1 MKSEIVKTNTPCTY
15 NYFLNCLNN
24 LKEAYI
30 KALINEF
37 KLKNISKYQLS
48 TIYIGGGTPSSL
60 SIDLLEML
68 FSTLNKNLKLNELL
82 EFTFELN
89 KRIDLEKIIEFTFEI
104 NPEDINIELL
114 KLLKKYHVNRLSI
127 GIQTLNKSFQQ
138 LIKREFEFEK
148 LSTIVALVK
157 EFGFVNY
164 SFDLMYGFKNQVIND
179 IKSDIDSLISLN
191 PKHISIYS
199 LIVEDH
205 TIFGKLKNDGKVL
218 ESNDDEQAKEYLFI
232 IDYLEK
238 LGYHQYETSNFAT
251 DGYKSKHNLI
261 YWDHDDYLCI
271 GSGASSFIDDIR
283 SVTTTFIHEYIQH
296 LNNNELPHIDSELL
310 DFEDYHF
317 NEDVAGE
324 DLVLDNFC
332 HVAFFLFDHFNG
344 DFYIEDEVSESAV
357 FNDLAD
363 AFHDLVFVTGIRMH
377 HIPAYSNV
385 HIIDIAH
392 FTCQLF

>member
-1 MKSEIVKTNTPCTY
+1 MNKKIGLYIHIPFCNKVCPYCDFHKMVAS
-15 NYFLNCLNN
+15 NN

-68 FSTLNKNLKLNELL
+68 FSTLNENLKLNELL
-82 EFTFELN
+82 EFTFEC
-89 KRIDLEKIIEFTFEI
+89 
-104 NPEDINIELL
+104 NPEDIDIDLL

-218 ESNDDEQAKEYLFI
+218 ESNDDEQAKQYLFI

-238 LGYHQYETSNFAT
+238 LGYHQYETSNFAIV
-251 DGYKSKHNLI
+251 GYKSKHNLI

-283 SVTTTFIHEYIQH
+283 SVTTTFIHEYIH
-296 LNNNELPHIDSELL
+296 NLNNNELPHIDSELL
-310 DFEDYHF
+310 DFEDLTDEF
-317 NEDVAGE
+317 IMMALRKNEGVDTLLFEEKFGVDIFE
-324 DLVLDNFC
+324 YYPNIKYLLDNNIIEQRGKFLSIKKEFRY
-332 HVAFFLFDHFNG
+332 VANSVIVKFIS
-344 DFYIEDEVSESAV
+344 DF
-357 FNDLAD
+357 
-363 AFHDLVFVTGIRMH
+363 
-377 HIPAYSNV
+377 
-385 HIIDIAH
+385 
-392 FTCQLF
+392 

>member
-1 MKSEIVKTNTPCTY
+1 MNKKIGLYIHIPFCNKVCPYCDFHKMVAS
-15 NYFLNCLNN
+15 NN

-82 EFTFELN
+82 EFTFEC
-89 KRIDLEKIIEFTFEI
+89 
-104 NPEDINIELL
+104 NPEDINIDLL

-218 ESNDDEQAKEYLFI
+218 ESNDDEQARQYQFI

-283 SVTTTFIHEYIQH
+283 SVTTTFINEYIHH

-310 DFEDYHF
+310 DFEDLTDEF
-317 NEDVAGE
+317 IMMALRKNEGVDILLFEEKFGVDIFE
-324 DLVLDNFC
+324 YYPNIKYLLDNNIIEQCGKFLSIKKEFRY
-332 HVAFFLFDHFNG
+332 VANSVIVKFIS
-344 DFYIEDEVSESAV
+344 DF
-357 FNDLAD
+357 
-363 AFHDLVFVTGIRMH
+363 
-377 HIPAYSNV
+377 
-385 HIIDIAH
+385 
-392 FTCQLF
+392 

>member
-1 MKSEIVKTNTPCTY
+1 MNKKIGLYIHIPFCNKVCPYCDFHKMVAS
-15 NYFLNCLNN
+15 NN

-68 FSTLNKNLKLNELL
+68 FSTLNENLKLNELL
-82 EFTFELN
+82 EFTFEC
-89 KRIDLEKIIEFTFEI
+89 
-104 NPEDINIELL
+104 NPEDINIDLL

-191 PKHISIYS
+191 PKHITIYS

-283 SVTTTFIHEYIQH
+283 SVTTTFIHEYIHH
-296 LNNNELPHIDSELL
+296 LNNNELPHTDSELL
-310 DFEDYHF
+310 DFEDLIDEF
-317 NEDVAGE
+317 IMMALRKNEGVDTLLFEEKFGVDIFE
-324 DLVLDNFC
+324 YYPNIKYLLDNNIIEQRGKFLSIKKEFRY
-332 HVAFFLFDHFNG
+332 VANSVIVKFIS
-344 DFYIEDEVSESAV
+344 DF
-357 FNDLAD
+357 
-363 AFHDLVFVTGIRMH
+363 
-377 HIPAYSNV
+377 
-385 HIIDIAH
+385 
-392 FTCQLF
+392 

>member
-1 MKSEIVKTNTPCTY
+1 MNKKIGLYIHIPFCNKVCPYCDFHKMVAS
-15 NYFLNCLNN
+15 NN

-68 FSTLNKNLKLNELL
+68 FSTLNENLKLNELL
-82 EFTFELN
+82 EFTFEC
-89 KRIDLEKIIEFTFEI
+89 
-104 NPEDINIELL
+104 NPEDINIDLL

-283 SVTTTFIHEYIQH
+283 SVTTTFIHEYIHH
-296 LNNNELPHIDSELL
+296 LNNNELPHTDSELL
-310 DFEDYHF
+310 DFEDLIDEF
-317 NEDVAGE
+317 IMMALRKNEGVDTLLFEEKFGVDIFE
-324 DLVLDNFC
+324 YYPNIKYLLDNNIIEQRGKFLSIKKEFRY
-332 HVAFFLFDHFNG
+332 VANSVIVKFIS
-344 DFYIEDEVSESAV
+344 DF
-357 FNDLAD
+357 
-363 AFHDLVFVTGIRMH
+363 
-377 HIPAYSNV
+377 
-385 HIIDIAH
+385 
-392 FTCQLF
+392 

>member
-1 MKSEIVKTNTPCTY
+1 MMNKKIGLYIHIPFCNKVCPYCDFHKMVAS
-15 NYFLNCLNN
+15 NN

-60 SIDLLEML
+60 IIDLLEML
-68 FSTLNKNLKLNELL
+68 FSTLNENLKLNELL
-82 EFTFELN
+82 EFTFEC
-89 KRIDLEKIIEFTFEI
+89 
-104 NPEDINIELL
+104 NPEDINIDLL

-164 SFDLMYGFKNQVIND
+164 SFDLMYGFKNQVIDD

-205 TIFGKLKNDGKVL
+205 TIFGKLRNDGKVL

-283 SVTTTFIHEYIQH
+283 SVTTTFIHEYIHH
-296 LNNNELPHIDSELL
+296 LNNNEFPPIDSELL
-310 DFEDYHF
+310 DFEDLTDEF
-317 NEDVAGE
+317 VMMALRKNEGVDTLLFEEKFGVDIFE
-324 DLVLDNFC
+324 YYPNIKYLLDNNIIEQRGKFLSIKKEFRY
-332 HVAFFLFDHFNG
+332 VANSVIVKFIS
-344 DFYIEDEVSESAV
+344 DF
-357 FNDLAD
+357 
-363 AFHDLVFVTGIRMH
+363 
-377 HIPAYSNV
+377 
-385 HIIDIAH
+385 
-392 FTCQLF
+392 